1 MTMSGY
7 NFTERVRRVLAYA
20 REEAAEL
27 HHEYVGTEH
36 ILLGLVRDGDGVA
49 STTLENLGIDQNALR
64 DTIETIVKRGTA
76 GRTGPDLPYTS
87 RAKKVLEL
95 AMKEARELNH
105 TYVGTEH
112 LLLGLIAEGKGIAAQ
127 VLVDAG
133 ATLEVTRNEVLRI
146 LGSPHSEYE
155 VAEPPVRR
163 RPAARKPGE
172 TTARST
178 LPITDRARRVLARA
192 NDIAAERGSATV
204 SGAHVAIAL
213 LAHGEGVANAA
224 LDRLGVDVE
233 ALAADLQMLAPK
245 QGEPVSPET
254 VLTLES
260 TLNEVITTLASARA
274 AGTGAPP
281 NTGDLIL
288 LVFSTSPDVAQV
300 FGAHG
305 VRVDL
310 LREELRSI
318 SG

>member
-1 MTMSGY
+1 MHGY

-20 REEAAEL
+20 REEAAQL
-27 HHEYVGTEH
+27 QHEYVGTEH
-36 ILLGLVRDGDGVA
+36 ILLGLVRDGEGVA
-49 STTLENLGIDQNALR
+49 STTLENLGIDQSALR
-64 DTIETIVKRGTA
+64 DTIETTVKRGTA

-127 VLVDAG
+127 VLVEAG
-133 ATLEVTRNEVLRI
+133 ATLEVARNEVLRI
-146 LGSPHSEYE
+146 LGSANSEYQ

-163 RPAARKPGE
+163 RPTVWMSTQA
-172 TTARST
+172 TARSM

-224 LDRLGVDVE
+224 LDRFGVDVE
-233 ALAADLQMLAPK
+233 ALATDLQMLAPK
-245 QGEPVSPET
+245 EGEPVSPET

-274 AGTGAPP
+274 AGTGPPP

-288 LVFSTSPDVAQV
+288 ALLATTPDVAQV

-305 VRVDL
+305 VRVDVF
-310 LREELRSI
+310 REELRSI